1 MESKNQG
8 FVDRASALIASGVE
22 SQVPMW
28 SEHIDMLR
36 NLSRSEHVRMGK
48 AERSA
53 LNRYIHRAQIA
64 ADAIKTAETARQ
76 EFDIEGM
83 MRRYKAT
90 GEAPTLY
97 REPTDPG
104 DIAEAWAADYA
115 PGY

>member
-8 FVDRASALIASGVE
+8 FVDRASALITSGVE

-48 AERSA
+48 LERSA
-53 LNRYIHRAQIA
+53 LNQYIHRAQQA
-64 ADAIKTAETARQ
+64 ADAIRSAESARQ
-76 EFDIEGM
+76 AFDIEGM
-83 MRRYKAT
+83 MRRYRAT

-97 REPTDPG
+97 REPTCPG
-104 DIAEAWAADYA
+104 DIAETWADDYA